1 MLVTAD
7 CSKQQITLNLK
18 MGKFFTVVDG
28 KDHDWK
34 FTKSKVHSDKYP
46 AWDFYLG
53 DTYIGYILKAQLKGW
68 DPYVLHTCCPFGGL
82 RGFATRYDAA
92 NYMLRVCGFLSSDN
106 QSYAPSGNWRF
117 KTVPLEEYLD
127 LVDSSL
133 KLEDV
138 EKKLKA
144 AKAKVQSLQSLI
156 LWTENP
162 EGMGR

>member
-1 MLVTAD
+1 
-7 CSKQQITLNLK
+7 

-28 KDHDWK
+28 KAHDWK
-34 FTKSKVHSDKYP
+34 FTKSKIYSDKDP
-46 AWDFYLG
+46 AWDFCLG
-53 DTYIGYILKAQLKGW
+53 DTYIGYMLKAQLKGW

-92 NYMLRVCGFLSSDN
+92 IYMLRVCGFLSNDN
-106 QSYAPSGNWRF
+106 QSYAPLGNWRF
-117 KTVPLEEYLD
+117 KTVPLEEYLN

-144 AKAKVQSLQSLI
+144 AKTNVKSLQSKLSR
-156 LWTENP
+156 LKNP
-162 EGMGR
+162 ERMGG